1 MVGSTA
7 NIVAIGL
14 LEKRE
19 HTSLGLREWIGLGLL
34 VSVSTV
40 LLGQIAMFLRNSG
53 LG

>member
-14 LEKRE
+14 LEKRG
-19 HTSLGLREWIGLGLL
+19 HSSLSLREWIGLGAL

-40 LLGQIAMFLRNSG
+40 LLGQTAMILRN
-53 LG
+53 LHLI